1 MRTCELDARPAEE
14 VIEMKPYADATQA
27 TDDSMDALQVSELRY
42 RRLFET
48 AQDGILIL
56 DADTGRIVDANP
68 FMVAMLGYSHADF
81 LGKELWEI
89 GLFKD
94 IEDARAAFVELKAV
108 GYIRYND
115 LPLKTSTGRHIAVEF
130 VSNRYQVGES
140 SVIQCNIRET
150 TVRKQTEDSLRESER
165 LNRNLVEHLP
175 HRIIVKDRNSTTLF
189 CNSNY
194 ARDVGL
200 PVGEIIGKDA
210 FAFHPPELAEAY
222 HQDDRNVM
230 SSGES
235 IDVEE
240 VYRVGDDDIWV
251 HTVKV
256 PYRDETGET
265 IGVLVVFEDVTERKE
280 LEAKLRQSQK
290 LEGIGQLAGGVAHD
304 FNNLLT
310 VILGHCELM
319 TRALDPRDPLTSN
332 LDEIRQCGNR
342 AAELTRQLLAF
353 SRRQVLQVKILD
365 LNALVTGV
373 NTMLQRLIGEDVDL
387 QLALAPNLGH
397 IKADPG
403 QIEQV
408 IVNLVVNARDAMPNG
423 GRLTVETANAVLDA
437 EYAAQHVA
445 VAPGAYVVLSVTDSG
460 CGMDAATAGR
470 IFEPF
475 FTTKPPGKGTGL
487 GLSTA
492 YGIVKQSGG
501 NIWCYSEVGQGTT
514 FKIYLPVVAGG
525 ETNLWSKQPAPA
537 AGGIETLLLA
547 EDDESVRNL
556 IRQMLVA
563 DGYTVIATANGAEA
577 LAEFE
582 SRGEEVDL
590 VITDLVMPDMGG
602 RELEKRLIEINPDVK
617 MLFVSG
623 YAGDA
628 ASRHGIV
635 EEGATFLAKP
645 FSHDALGRKIRELLD
660 R

>member
-1 MRTCELDARPAEE
+1 
-14 VIEMKPYADATQA
+14 
-27 TDDSMDALQVSELRY
+27 MDALHASELRY

-68 FMVAMLGYSHADF
+68 FMVAMLDYSHAEF

-89 GLFKD
+89 GLFRD
-94 IEDARAAFVELKAV
+94 IDAAREAFSELKSV
-108 GYIRYND
+108 GYIRYDD
-115 LPLKTSTGRHIAVEF
+115 LPLETSTGRRIAVEF
-130 VSNRYQVGES
+130 VSNQYQVGES

-175 HRIIVKDRNSTTLF
+175 HRIIVKDRHSTTLF

-200 PVGEIIGKDA
+200 PVEEIIGKDA

-222 HQDDRNVM
+222 HQDDLNVM

-256 PYRDETGET
+256 PYRDETGEI
-265 IGVLVVFEDVTERKE
+265 IGVIVVFEDITERKE
-280 LEAKLRQSQK
+280 LEAKLRQSQR

-319 TRALDPRDPLTSN
+319 SRALNPRDPLTSN
-332 LDEIRQCGNR
+332 LEEIRQCGNR

-353 SRRQVLQVKILD
+353 SRRQVLQVKVLD

-387 QLALAPNLGH
+387 QLGLAPNLGH

-408 IVNLVVNARDAMPNG
+408 IVNLVVNARDAMPDG
-423 GRLTVETANAVLDA
+423 GRLTIETANALLDA
-437 EYAAQHVA
+437 DYAAQHIA
-445 VAPGAYVVLSVTDSG
+445 VTPGAYVVLSVTDSG
-460 CGMDAATAGR
+460 CGMDAATASR

-501 NIWCYSEVGQGTT
+501 NIWCYSEVGKGTA

-525 ETNLWSKQPAPA
+525 ETSLWSKQPAPA
-537 AGGIETLLLA
+537 VGGSETLLLA

-556 IRQMLVA
+556 IRQMLTV
-563 DGYTVIATANGAEA
+563 DGYTVIATANGTEA

-590 VITDLVMPDMGG
+590 VITDLVMPDTGG
-602 RELEKRLIEINPDVK
+602 RELERRLIEINPDVK
-617 MLFVSG
+617 ILFVSG

-628 ASRHGIV
+628 ASRRGLV

-645 FSHDALGRKIRELLD
+645 FSHDALSRKVRELLD